1 MNNVEDPSKISH
13 ITGLDMYSKGII
25 ISIGT
30 IFGGNKT
37 SADYSFIKMLNK
49 EYIAAESGFK
59 NYIDN
64 DNPKPRKKLAQ
75 KMLQFTRTQIP
86 YEQYKYGLENQYS
99 DNIDAAIHWFNESA
113 KTANADLLFEINSHK
128 KDLAIMLIDSV
139 SIYKNELTFDEAESI
154 ILKAK
159 KLVNNY
165 YYVDEVL
172 SNLYIDKGEALENAG
187 NFNQAYIYYN
197 KAQKTYF
204 DANIRLLEKYRN
216 LVEKLISQGNTALN
230 NQEYPLAIQSF
241 EFALDIDPNKKEEL
255 EELIDDL
262 YTKLSMEESIQ
273 IKQNIQAVVQ
283 EKRKEIENSINKKI
297 LIGMS
302 IDDVENSLGLPNLKD
317 IIEKGGRKY
326 ELWTYKYPEKIKRI
340 YFENN
345 LVIKVE

>member
-1 MNNVEDPSKISH
+1 
-13 ITGLDMYSKGII
+13 
-25 ISIGT
+25 
-30 IFGGNKT
+30 
-37 SADYSFIKMLNK
+37 
-49 EYIAAESGFK
+49 
-59 NYIDN
+59 
-64 DNPKPRKKLAQ
+64 
-75 KMLQFTRTQIP
+75 
-86 YEQYKYGLENQYS
+86 
-99 DNIDAAIHWFNESA
+99 
-113 KTANADLLFEINSHK
+113 
-128 KDLAIMLIDSV
+128 MLIDSV
-139 SIYKNELTFDEAESI
+139 SIYKNDLTFDDAENI

-159 KLVNNY
+159 KLVNDY
-165 YYVDEVL
+165 YYVDEML
-172 SNLYIDKGEALENAG
+172 ANLYIDKGDALESAG

-197 KAQKTYF
+197 KAQKTYS

-241 EFALDIDPNKKEEL
+241 EFALDIDPNKKDEL

-262 YTKLSMEESIQ
+262 YTKLSIEESMQ
-273 IKQNIQAVVQ
+273 IKQNIQTVVQ
-283 EKRKEIENSINKKI
+283 EKKEEIENSFNKKI

-302 IDDVENSLGLPNLKD
+302 IDDVENALGLPNLKD